1 MAPQS
6 RERTLDRR
14 TLNRTLLTRQFLLE
28 RRRMPVNRTI
38 EHLVAMQA
46 QEPRDPYVALWTRS
60 HDFDAGHLSR
70 LLERRKVARMTLLR
84 GTLHLATADDA
95 LSIRPVVQPA
105 IEAKFYGSSP
115 LRRAIDAVDVDV
127 DELVSFIR
135 GRLEEEPR
143 TRAQL
148 VRIITDRWPDVDEDA
163 LGYAMHLIPTV
174 QVTPRGLWG
183 RTGASAFTTLET
195 WLGRRPGTDRSP
207 DRVLLR
213 YLRAFG
219 PATPADAQA
228 WSGLRAT
235 REVFER
241 LRPELRAFRDQA
253 GRELFDVPRAPIA
266 DPDAP
271 APVRFLPEY
280 DNVVLAHKDRS
291 RIAGQGTSIWT
302 EVGWGLV
309 LVDGF
314 TAARWK
320 LPRGSDVMEVE
331 PFRRLTVAERHAVE
345 AEGRDL
351 VRFLVPKDRQ
361 VTVRVRRGG

>member
-1 MAPQS
+1 VART

-14 TLNRTLLTRQFLLE
+14 TLNRTLLARQLLLD
-28 RRRMPVNRTI
+28 RRRTPVVKTI
-38 EHLVAMQA
+38 EHLVALQA
-46 QEPRDPYVALWTRS
+46 QEPRDPYVALWTRL
-60 HDFDAGHLSR
+60 HGFDAGALSR

-95 LSIRPVVQPA
+95 LAIRPVVQPA
-105 IEAKFYGSSP
+105 IEATFYGSSP
-115 LRRAIDAVDVDV
+115 LRRAIDAVDA
-127 DELVSFIR
+127 DELVSFVR
-135 GRLEEEPR
+135 ARLEEEPR

-148 VRIITDRWPDVDEDA
+148 VRVIADRWPEVDADA
-163 LGYAMHLIPTV
+163 VGYAMYLIPTV

-183 RTGASAFTTLET
+183 RTGPSAFTTLET
-195 WLGRRPGTDRSP
+195 WLGRMPGQARAP
-207 DRVLLR
+207 DDVLLR

-219 PATPADAQA
+219 PATPADAQT
-228 WSGLRAT
+228 WSGLRAM

-241 LRPELRAFRDQA
+241 LRPQLRVFRDEA
-253 GRELFDVPRAPIA
+253 GRALFDVPRAPIA
-266 DPDAP
+266 DPDLP

-291 RIAGQGTSIWT
+291 RIAGHGTSIWT

-320 LPRGSDVMEVE
+320 IPRGSHVMDVE
-331 PFRRLTVAERHAVE
+331 PFRRLSVSERDAVE
-345 AEGRDL
+345 AEGQDL
-351 VRFLVPKDRQ
+351 ARFLLPEGQ
-361 VTVRVRRGG
+361 VSVQLHRGG